1 VRYALIMAGGAGTRL
16 WPMSRAGLPKQFV
29 PFINGRSLIQLAFE
43 RLEGLIP
50 AENRYVC
57 AGRRHADL
65 VHGILDLQERRF
77 LAEPVG
83 RDTLNAVGLGAAV
96 IACKDPEAVIAVF
109 TSDHVIEPIDQFQQI
124 VSHGFRLA
132 ETTPKTL
139 VTFGV
144 RPSHAATCYGYLR
157 LGELIDESARVV
169 REFKEKPDVVTA
181 ERYFADGP
189 ESYLWNSGMFVWRA
203 ETLLD
208 CIRRYEPESFDG
220 LTKIASAWDTKE
232 RDDVLN
238 AVFPALRKNS
248 VDYAVMERASHDTG
262 VRVAAVPMP
271 LRWLDVG
278 SWPMF
283 AETCAKDE
291 DGNAVGAPRSLLLD
305 THGTIVATSDPRHLI
320 TTVGCEDLIV
330 IHTPD
335 ATLVC
340 RKDQAEAIKEL
351 HRLVAERFG
360 SEVV

>member
-1 VRYALIMAGGAGTRL
+1 
-16 WPMSRAGLPKQFV
+16 
-29 PFINGRSLIQLAFE
+29 
-43 RLEGLIP
+43 
-50 AENRYVC
+50 
-57 AGRRHADL
+57 
-65 VHGILDLQERRF
+65 
-77 LAEPVG
+77 
-83 RDTLNAVGLGAAV
+83 
-96 IACKDPEAVIAVF
+96 
-109 TSDHVIEPIDQFQQI
+109 
-124 VSHGFRLA
+124 
-132 ETTPKTL
+132 
-139 VTFGV
+139 
-144 RPSHAATCYGYLR
+144 
-157 LGELIDESARVV
+157 
-169 REFKEKPDVVTA
+169 
-181 ERYFADGP
+181 
-189 ESYLWNSGMFVWRA
+189 MFVWRA